1 MKSILFFA
9 SLTIVSQI
17 YCQNIHDT
25 LYFRKGDNDSNFRLV
40 FIDSSKSHFHKK
52 AIELLTSDIDYKEK
66 LSGLGALKLISSNKF
81 RTQFLGEWLSVYQY
95 KGKTYAYYAS
105 EPYFNVYM
113 KITDSTIT
121 LNDFNEGLK
130 PYAIKEVLCR
140 NNTCRYKMI
149 SESLEDAEITI
160 VRKNKS
166 IEIRSP
172 LFNKQSNQLV
182 DKETF
187 LRIPIIVNLCPNDR
201 CEEFQ
206 FK

>member
-25 LYFRKGDNDSNFRLV
+25 LYFRKGDNDANFRLV

-81 RTQFLGEWLSVYQY
+81 STQFLGEWLSVYQY

-130 PYAIKEVLCR
+130 PYAIKEVLC
-140 NNTCRYKMI
+140 
-149 SESLEDAEITI
+149 
-160 VRKNKS
+160 KNKYVQ
-166 IEIRSP
+166 I
-172 LFNKQSNQLV
+172 
-182 DKETF
+182 
-187 LRIPIIVNLCPNDR
+187 
-201 CEEFQ
+201 
-206 FK
+206 